1 MPPVRYVLILFVPP
15 MFDYSIDFAEF
26 QAYPATY
33 GDHTFIEQ
41 RLYHKLL
48 WKIQQ
53 ICVLQRCYN
62 KLIKYTYT

>member
-15 MFDYSIDFAEF
+15 MFDYIIHFAEL
-26 QAYPATY
+26 QAYLATY

-41 RLYHKLL
+41 GLYHKLL

-53 ICVLQRCYN
+53 RLD
-62 KLIKYTYT
+62 

>member
-15 MFDYSIDFAEF
+15 MFDYIIHFAEL
-26 QAYPATY
+26 QAYLATY

-53 ICVLQRCYN
+53 RLD
-62 KLIKYTYT
+62 

>member
-26 QAYPATY
+26 QAYLATY

-41 RLYHKLL
+41 GLYHKLL

-53 ICVLQRCYN
+53 RLDSI
-62 KLIKYTYT
+62 IMI